1 MKYADFPVADIIV
14 ANRTR
19 KEIGELLN
27 LTCSIERVGLL
38 HPVVLN
44 AKHELIAGGRRLA
57 AVKKLGWATIP
68 TVIVGNLEDA
78 ILALAAE
85 RDENTCRKPWTASEL
100 AEMGRRLEELERPK
114 AEERK
119 RAVQF
124 GSEDGEGNFPSPS
137 AGQTRDIVGEA
148 LGVSGKTY
156 EKAKAIAD
164 TAIDP
169 LKAMVDTEQVSI
181 DAAATVAKLSKTE
194 QAKIVAKGPEAV
206 KKAAKASRQ
215 AKAKDKP
222 EPVNQPEAA
231 ATDSGTDEQETIPF
245 IKQVEAVCREFD
257 QIKARVEAWKE
268 HPEAYAIH
276 FPTIVGG
283 IERLRQDL
291 WSCRL
296 SHDCPYC
303 AKNGKPDCKGCRGT
317 RKVTKTAHTQ
327 GERSMN
333 KYGGAA

>member
-1 MKYADFPVADIIV
+1 MRYAEIPVADIK
-14 ANRTR
+14 ATNRTR
-19 KEIGELLN
+19 KEMGELLN

-38 HPVVLN
+38 HPIVLN

-68 TVIVGNLEDA
+68 TVVVDNLDDA

-100 AEMGRRLEELERPK
+100 AEMGKRLEELERPK

-119 RAVQF
+119 GGRPNKEET
-124 GSEDGEGNFPSPS
+124 SGNFPEVS
-137 AGQTRDIVGEA
+137 GGEVRDIVGEA

-156 EKAKAIAD
+156 EKAKTIAD
-164 TAIDP
+164 DAIP
-169 LKAMVDTEQVSI
+169 SLKAMVDTEQVSI
-181 DAAATVAKLSKTE
+181 DAAATVAKLPKAE
-194 QAKIVAKGPEAV
+194 QAKIVIKGPDAV

-215 AKAKDKP
+215 AKAKNKP
-222 EPVNQPEAA
+222 EPVSQPEPADK
-231 ATDSGTDEQETIPF
+231 DSGTGVQTDL
-245 IKQVEAVCREFD
+245 IKQIETVCRELD
-257 QIKARVEAWKE
+257 RLKATVESWKE
-268 HPEAYAIH
+268 HKEAYAVH

-303 AKNGKPDCKGCRGT
+303 AKNGKADCKGCRGT
-317 RKVTKTAHTQ
+317 KRVTKTAHTQ

>member
-68 TVIVGNLEDA
+68 TIIVDNLEDA

-119 RAVQF
+119 SPGTNQHTKEV
-124 GSEDGEGNFPSPS
+124 GGNFPPTSE
-137 AGQTRDIVGEA
+137 GKTRDIVGEA

-156 EKAKAIAD
+156 EKAKAIAE

-194 QAKIVAKGPEAV
+194 QAKIVAKGPDAV
-206 KKAAKASRQ
+206 KKAAKDSRQ

-222 EPVNQPEAA
+222 EPVNQPAA
-231 ATDSGTDEQETIPF
+231 AESASDTPVQQELSKEI
-245 IKQVEAVCREFD
+245 EAVCRELD
-257 QIKARVEAWKE
+257 KLKATVESWKE
-268 HPEAYAIH
+268 RPESYSIH
-276 FPTIVGG
+276 FPTVADGLFRI
-283 IERLRQDL
+283 RQDL
-291 WSCRL
+291 WAMRL
-296 SHDCPYC
+296 SHPCPYC
-303 AKNGKPDCKGCRGT
+303 ETNAKPDCKACRGT
-317 RKVTKTAHTQ
+317 RKVTKASHTQ
-327 GERSMN
+327 GARSMN
-333 KYGGAA
+333 RYGGVA